1 MNDLQEIENLFNKG
15 VDLFNQKK
23 FYDAHEEWEEM
34 WSNYY
39 LKDRL
44 FIQGLIQVT
53 VSFYHLSTNNIK
65 GAKNLMK
72 RGVEKLNQFL
82 PNNVSSHLNIR
93 GINSSKFILSINA
106 CYENLINIDSC
117 NQFDWNLVPKIK
129 K

>member
-1 MNDLQEIENLFNKG
+1 MNDLQEIDNLFNKG
-15 VDLFNQKK
+15 VDLFNQKN

-93 GINSSKFILSINA
+93 GINSSKFILSINV
-106 CYENLINIDSC
+106 CHENLILIDSC
-117 NQFDWNLVPKIK
+117 Y
-129 K
+129 